1 MVVSL
6 TDYWNLN
13 LRTELEQSM
22 ARDTRTS
29 LEPAAVR
36 PQLITAARLAEML
49 SISKR
54 SLQRLQS
61 RGAIP
66 APLRV
71 GGAVRWRLDAV
82 EEWIEA
88 GCDPLA

>member
-1 MVVSL
+1 
-6 TDYWNLN
+6 
-13 LRTELEQSM
+13 M
-22 ARDTRTS
+22 ARGTS
-29 LEPAAVR
+29 ISLGPSANP

-66 APLRV
+66 TPLRV
-71 GGAVRWRLDAV
+71 GGAVRWRLDAI
-82 EEWIEA
+82 ENWIQN
-88 GCDPLA
+88 GCGPTN

>member
-1 MVVSL
+1 MKHNIS
-6 TDYWNLN
+6 
-13 LRTELEQSM
+13 
-22 ARDTRTS
+22 TS
-29 LEPAAVR
+29 PQGSAEP
-36 PQLITAARLAEML
+36 PKLITAARLAEIL

-71 GGAVRWRLDAV
+71 GGAVRWRLDAI
-82 EEWIEA
+82 ETWIQN
-88 GCDPLA
+88 GCRPTN